1 MNCFKIENMINEQLF
16 NLYHQNIDELND
28 FYADL
33 DSKVDHVSSDWIID
47 KEATLESDGSKHKE
61 CTVCKEVLETEKI
74 AKLENK
80 ATVTPTV
87 KKEEIKTETKT
98 ATQAVK
104 TGDNTNIIEVVCLLV
119 FSLVVLT
126 FVRKYC

>member
-1 MNCFKIENMINEQLF
+1 M
-16 NLYHQNIDELND
+16 
-28 FYADL
+28 
-33 DSKVDHVSSDWIID
+33 
-47 KEATLESDGSKHKE
+47 ESDGSKHKE

-126 FVRKYC
+126 KIIIQNKRTIPCLLIDKIKSITFRLEECGKTNQFVYQSVK